1 MYNNLTVVVS
11 KFFIYVSNKFIII
24 LRKIIIQIE
33 VEKLNFDLKKK
44 YKSIGLYIVQQ
55 NQINNT
61 TDFSHD
67 KECLNKVEKIIK
79 LKKYIA
85 DRKNS
90 KDEI

>member
-1 MYNNLTVVVS
+1 MKIEKYNIIDRLLVLGPKMYNNLTVVVS

-61 TDFSHD
+61 T
-67 KECLNKVEKIIK
+67 
-79 LKKYIA
+79 
-85 DRKNS
+85 
-90 KDEI
+90 